1 MWSPS
6 TSDVV
11 PLRALTRTQFAQGL
25 GTIHRQNRITSY
37 PIQVDLGDDI
47 NQKQAWAS
55 IEGVLKSMHFP
66 SGYTWSR
73 SWRAEVDEDEESAR
87 MMALVLSI
95 TFVFLIMGVLF
106 ESFLLPMSIIT
117 TIPMAFLG
125 AYWTLF
131 ITGTSLD
138 MMGAVGLV
146 ILVGVVVNN
155 GIVYIDLVTRL
166 RAEGM
171 DRTQALVEGGAR
183 RLRPILM
190 TALTTI
196 FGLLP
201 MAVGDASFV
210 GMPYSPL
217 GRVVAGGLAT
227 GTILTLFL
235 LPFLYTVLDDMRDTA
250 RNFAAYLVGN
260 RPGFKP

>member
-1 MWSPS
+1 M
-6 TSDVV
+6 V
-11 PLRALTRTQFAQGL
+11 PLKSLTNTKFAQGI
-25 GTIHRQNRITSY
+25 GSIYRENRITSY
-37 PIQVDLGDDI
+37 PITVDLKEGVVPEE
-47 NQKQAWAS
+47 AWVS
-55 IEGVLKSMHFP
+55 IEGALKNTALP
-66 SGYTWSR
+66 DGYTYSR
-73 SWRAEVDEDEESAR
+73 SWRSEVDDDEEDAR
-87 MMALVLSI
+87 LMALLLSV

-106 ESFLLPMSIIT
+106 ESFLLPLSIIT

-125 AYWTLF
+125 AYWTLYM
-131 ITGTSLD
+131 TGTSLD

-166 RAEGM
+166 RAEGRS
-171 DRTQALVEGGAR
+171 RTEALVEGGAR

-210 GMPYSPL
+210 GMPYAPL

-227 GTILTLFL
+227 GTLLTLFL

-250 RNFAAYLVGN
+250 RNFAAHLLGS
-260 RPGFKP
+260 PKEAAK

>member
-1 MWSPS
+1 
-6 TSDVV
+6 
-11 PLRALTRTQFAQGL
+11 
-25 GTIHRQNRITSY
+25 
-37 PIQVDLGDDI
+37 
-47 NQKQAWAS
+47 
-55 IEGVLKSMHFP
+55 
-66 SGYTWSR
+66 
-73 SWRAEVDEDEESAR
+73 
-87 MMALVLSI
+87 
-95 TFVFLIMGVLF
+95 
-106 ESFLLPMSIIT
+106 
-117 TIPMAFLG
+117 
-125 AYWTLF
+125 
-131 ITGTSLD
+131 
-138 MMGAVGLV
+138 
-146 ILVGVVVNN
+146 
-155 GIVYIDLVTRL
+155 
-166 RAEGM
+166 
-171 DRTQALVEGGAR
+171 
-183 RLRPILM
+183 M

>member
-1 MWSPS
+1 MG
-6 TSDVV
+6 VV
-11 PLRALTRTQFAQGL
+11 PLRSLTNVGFAQGI
-25 GTIHRQNRITSY
+25 GSIHRENRITSY
-37 PIQVDLGDDI
+37 PLTVDLQEGVS
-47 NQKQAWAS
+47 KPMAWQN
-55 IEGVLKSMHFP
+55 IEGLLKNMQMP
-66 SGYTWSR
+66 EGYTWSR
-73 SWRAEVDEDEESAR
+73 SWNSEVDENEEDAR
-87 MMALVLSI
+87 LMALLLSV

-125 AYWTLF
+125 VYWTLYL
-131 ITGTSLD
+131 TGTPFD
-138 MMGAVGLV
+138 TMGAVGLV

-166 RAEGM
+166 RNEGAE
-171 DRTQALVEGGAR
+171 RVTALVEAGTR

-201 MAVGDASFV
+201 MAVGDSAFV
-210 GMPYSPL
+210 GMPYAPL

-227 GTILTLFL
+227 GTVLTLFL
-235 LPFLYTVLDDMRDTA
+235 LPFLYTVLDDMRETA
-250 RNFAAYLVGN
+250 RKWFAHIIGN
-260 RPGFKP
+260 RTEAAQ